1 MGKHYRWFEPL
12 DKEERLQK
20 CFKLIRMASGFT
32 ASEVADKIGCS
43 RQLVTGIESGKLRVT
58 YATYVG
64 IEGLVTNSKSSFLQ
78 DLWDILVDNEGYS
91 DDFRELAYDWGKVVA
106 GALAHGVITQ
116 DEADA
121 KWSVVVSEL

>member
-1 MGKHYRWFEPL
+1 MGKHYRLFEPL

-20 CFKLIRMASGFT
+20 YFKLIRMASGLT

-43 RQLVTGIESGKLRVT
+43 RQLVTGIESGRLRVT

-64 IEGLVTNSKSSFLQ
+64 IEGLVINSKSAFLQ
-78 DLWDILVDNEGYS
+78 DLWDILVDTEGYS
-91 DDFRELAYDWGKVVA
+91 DDFKALTYDWGKVVA

-121 KWSVVVSEL
+121 KWSVIVNEL